1 MANAFKNV
9 TESTIATSLTDVIT
23 AAGSGAETTVIGMTI
38 ANTHTAQVTVDVQL
52 VPASGDT
59 VYIIKG
65 APIPVGSSLIVVGGE
80 QKVVLEAGD
89 KLRALC
95 SVGSVA
101 HSTISILEIS

>member
-23 AAGSGAETTVIGMTI
+23 AGSGETTVIGMTI
-38 ANTHTAQVTVDVQL
+38 ANTHTAQVTVDIQL

-59 VYIIKG
+59 VYIIKN

-89 KLRALC
+89 KLKALC

-101 HSTISILEIS
+101 HSTISILEIT

>member
-1 MANAFKNV
+1 MANTFKNV

-23 AAGSGAETTVIGMTI
+23 AAGSSAPTIIGMTI
-38 ANTHTAQVTVDVQL
+38 PNTHTSQVTVDVQL
-52 VPASGDT
+52 VPASGDS
-59 VYIIKG
+59 VYIIKT

-89 KLRALC
+89 KLKALC

-101 HSTISILEIS
+101 HSTISILEIT

>member
-23 AAGSGAETTVIGMTI
+23 AAGSAETTVIGMTI
-38 ANTHTAQVTVDVQL
+38 ANTHTAQVTVDIQL

-59 VYIIKG
+59 VYIIKD

-89 KLRALC
+89 KLKALC

-101 HSTISILEIS
+101 HSTISILEIT